1 MRFSILLLLSRFDN
15 GNAEIEIRS
24 RALREPWILLSEGM
38 SIENRELGSIERFIY
53 SLQLAYRSNLSLLQL
68 AV

>member
-1 MRFSILLLLSRFDN
+1 MRFSILLLSRFDK
-15 GNAEIEIRS
+15 GNAEIEILS

-53 SLQLAYRSNLSLLQL
+53 SLQLAYRSNLLLLQP
-68 AV
+68 AA